1 MGRGGGPR
9 CLALQVCLPACLM
22 SFPSYVPSRLRDCP
36 SAAYIVAG
44 GPLEVVSTSLTR
56 GARHPTADAREG
68 GGGDACRFTGLT
80 PLPPHTVCGFVNDT
94 FPVKWALPLAALL
107 EGPLSVDVRG
117 GRGVAAAEGVA
128 ASSLP
133 SKLSPAPLPLPSF
146 ECTCGLTCAD
156 SPPAGSWT
164 CRALQV
170 MQTPMNGV

>member
-68 GGGDACRFTGLT
+68 GGM
-80 PLPPHTVCGFVNDT
+80 
-94 FPVKWALPLAALL
+94 LAASQV
-107 EGPLSVDVRG
+107 GP
-117 GRGVAAAEGVA
+117 
-128 ASSLP
+128 P
-133 SKLSPAPLPLPSF
+133 
-146 ECTCGLTCAD
+146 
-156 SPPAGSWT
+156 SPPTRS
-164 CRALQV
+164 V
-170 MQTPMNGV
+170 VS